1 MIALSDSAPKT
12 MATNDDLATFVLAAG
27 IALDLTIKEE
37 KG

>member
-12 MATNDDLATFVLAAG
+12 TAEGDDLATFVLAAG
-27 IALDLTIKEE
+27 MALDLTIKEE